1 MSRSTGTLLRVIVS
15 CFLWLN
21 TGLNLLCRRYFHLP
35 SLACRAMTFHVPTA
49 WMRGSR
55 SGVSGPQAPG
65 PRLVIGYDSRSGG
78 FWTGVHKMFLAEI
91 PVATVHDLE
100 NELGV
105 ARKSMERWRAFQAM
119 PCATWKG
126 SPTKP
131 KSALTGIVRG
141 GRGGKHMV
149 LFHRPQVALWLR
161 DNGMPRGQRE
171 VTVRMMERFIAEH
184 LDG

>member
-1 MSRSTGTLLRVIVS
+1 
-15 CFLWLN
+15 
-21 TGLNLLCRRYFHLP
+21 
-35 SLACRAMTFHVPTA
+35 
-49 WMRGSR
+49 
-55 SGVSGPQAPG
+55 
-65 PRLVIGYDSRSGG
+65 
-78 FWTGVHKMFLAEI
+78 MFLAGV

-161 DNGMPRGQRE
+161 DNEMQRGQSW
-171 VTVRMMERFIAEH
+171 VTVRMMKRFMSEH
-184 LDG
+184 LNGQ